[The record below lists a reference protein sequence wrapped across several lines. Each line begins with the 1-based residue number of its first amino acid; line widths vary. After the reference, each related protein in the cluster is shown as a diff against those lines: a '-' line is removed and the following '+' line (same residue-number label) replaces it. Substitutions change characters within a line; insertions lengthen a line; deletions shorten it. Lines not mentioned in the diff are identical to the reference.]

1 MVLRTVSYIK
11 TLCAGYPRITS
22 GLMLNPKTI
31 TKVHTTLFP
40 LQNDGEEPWLHNE
53 NCYKRHFLSF
63 PQFPFRTLHPRNVNT
78 YFQNDQTFNS
88 SSPIFPANTQINII
102 YKRRGL
108 KNLLNYLLPTN
119 LNYLYGSQ
127 KSTLS
132 VEERQTG
139 LSYTVTQP
147 AAAPAAPAAGANA
160 AAIEAYEAAVAVAAA
175 AAPVSTEWE
184 ITNVDINI
192 NDLYLQV
199 NLYLRLYVQ
208 NFYNYINNV

>member
-1 MVLRTVSYIK
+1 
-11 TLCAGYPRITS
+11 
-22 GLMLNPKTI
+22 
-31 TKVHTTLFP
+31 
-40 LQNDGEEPWLHNE
+40 
-53 NCYKRHFLSF
+53 
-63 PQFPFRTLHPRNVNT
+63 
-78 YFQNDQTFNS
+78 
-88 SSPIFPANTQINII
+88 
-102 YKRRGL
+102 
-108 KNLLNYLLPTN
+108 
-119 LNYLYGSQ
+119 LYGSQ